1 MRILLIL
8 FAIPLLGAELSQE
21 QVEFFE
27 NKIRPALVDHCYRCH
42 SRDEQIKGGLNLDSK
57 LGWEHGGDSGESIIV
72 PGNADASLLW
82 SAITWDDPDYEMPP
96 KRKMPDSVLADFRK
110 WIEMG
115 APDPRV
121 SDSVVVENN
130 IDIEKGKEF
139 WAFQPAHEP
148 KVPRNRNADWGNNA
162 IDRFVVAKLES
173 EGLKPV
179 SDASPEVLLR
189 RLHFDL
195 VGLPPKPEEVAAF
208 KKAAANDLDAAIAS
222 KVDVLLRSPQ
232 FGERWGRH
240 WLDVAR
246 YAESSGKESNH
257 TYPHAWRYRDY
268 VIDAFNSDKPYDEFI
283 REQIA
288 GDLLPAKTDAEWQEH
303 LIATGFLALGT
314 KGLNERSAR
323 QFALDVVDE
332 QIDTTMQAVL
342 GLTVACARCHDHKSD
357 PIPTVDYYALA
368 GIFMSTDS
376 YYGTVDSPVSQ
387 RGGELLLL
395 PVPDEEP
402 IDTISAGQMAALKR
416 RYDEAEA
423 EYEELLSSGFRR
435 LEGNDQQKRLRL
447 RGTLL
452 LTKGKLNRY
461 DDEGNAKSFCMGVQ
475 DRKSPSNAT
484 VLIRGDRER
493 PAQKVNRGYLQ
504 VLDYPAPA
512 IPAKSSGRREL
523 ATWITS
529 EDNPLFARVM
539 ANRVW
544 QELMGRGIVGT
555 PNNFGQSG
563 QRPTH
568 PELLDYLAMR
578 LMKGGW
584 SIKHLV
590 RGIVSSRVYQLSSEY
605 NAKAYDKDPD
615 NTWFWRADPRQ
626 LDAEALRDAMLA
638 VSGGLDLQRPF
649 GSAVARLG
657 DTVIGRR
664 ANPDT
669 SQIATYRSVYLPT
682 LRDAQHESLALFN
695 GADPSTVVGVRES
708 TNVPGQALYLMNN
721 PFVIQQSEAMAT
733 QLIREHRTNRERLQH
748 AFLLAYGRK
757 ATSEEVATCLRFF
770 ADFHPQAKAK
780 TASAEAAGFLTFS
793 TFCQGLLASAEFRF
807 LN

>member
-1 MRILLIL
+1 MRLLLFL
-8 FAIPLLGAELSQE
+8 FAIPLLAADLSQE
-21 QVEFFE
+21 QLEFFE

-42 SRDEQIKGGLNLDSK
+42 SREEQIKGGLNLDSK
-57 LGWEHGGDSGESIIV
+57 LGWEHGGDSGESAIL
-72 PGNADASLLW
+72 PGQLEASLLW
-82 SAITWDDPDYEMPP
+82 DAINWADPDYEMPP
-96 KRKMPDSVLADFRK
+96 KRKMPAAVIADFRK

-121 SDSVVVENN
+121 SEAVVVANG
-130 IDIEKGKEF
+130 IDIEKGKQF
-139 WAFQPAHEP
+139 WAFQAPKEP
-148 KVPRNRNADWGNNA
+148 DVPRTRNAKWGNNH
-162 IDRFVVAKLES
+162 IDRFVVSKLES

-195 VGLPPKPEEVAAF
+195 IGLPPSPEEVASF
-208 KKAAANDLDAAIAS
+208 KRAAASDLDAAIT
-222 KVDVLLRSPQ
+222 KTVDRLLRSPH

-268 VIDAFNSDKPYDEFI
+268 VIDSFNKDKPFDQFI
-283 REQIA
+283 REQVA
-288 GDLLPAKTDAEWQEH
+288 GDLLPAKTDEQWQEQ
-303 LIATGFLALGT
+303 LIATGFLAMGT
-314 KGLNERSAR
+314 KGLNEKSAR

-368 GIFMSTDS
+368 GIFMSTDT
-376 YYGTVDSPVSQ
+376 YYGTIDSANSQ

-395 PVPDEEP
+395 PIPDEEP
-402 IDTISAGQMAALKR
+402 IGTISTREIAMLKDRYEQAKTEFSDLFSAGRPQ
-416 RYDEAEA
+416 
-423 EYEELLSSGFRR
+423 
-435 LEGNDQQKRLRL
+435 GNDAQKRLRL
-447 RGTLL
+447 RGTMLI
-452 LTKGKLNRY
+452 TQGRLNSY
-461 DDEGNAKSFCMGVQ
+461 DESGTAKSFCMGVQ
-475 DRKSPSNAT
+475 DRKDPSSAT
-484 VLIRGDRER
+484 VLVRGDRER
-493 PAQKVNRGYLQ
+493 PAQRVDRGYLQ

-512 IPAKSSGRREL
+512 VPATSSGRREL
-523 ATWITS
+523 ATWLTS
-529 EDNPLFARVM
+529 PDNPLFARVM

-544 QELMGRGIVGT
+544 QQLFGRGIVGT
-555 PNNFGQSG
+555 PNNFGESG

-578 LMKGGW
+578 FMKGGW
-584 SIKHLV
+584 SVKHLIK
-590 RGIVSSRVYQLSSEY
+590 GIVSSRVYQLSSQY
-605 NAKAYDKDPD
+605 NVAAYDKDPD
-615 NTWFWRADPRQ
+615 NTWFWRANPRQ
-626 LDAEALRDAMLA
+626 LDAEALRDAMLT
-638 VSGGLDLQRPF
+638 VSGALDRQQPIA
-649 GSAVARLG
+649 SAVARLG

-669 SQIATYRSVYLPT
+669 SQIATYRSVYLPV

-695 GADPSTVVGVRES
+695 AADPNTIVGVRES
-708 TNVPGQALYLMNN
+708 TNVPGQALYLLNN
-721 PFVIQQSEAMAT
+721 PFVIQQSEAMARR
-733 QLIREHRTNRERLQH
+733 LIRDHSSNRERFEY
-748 AFLLAYGRK
+748 AFRLAYGRA
-757 ATSEEVATCLRFF
+757 ATPAEVETCLRFF
-770 ADFHPQAKAK
+770 ADFHPQAKAA
-780 TASAEAAGFLTFS
+780 TRTSEEASFLTYS